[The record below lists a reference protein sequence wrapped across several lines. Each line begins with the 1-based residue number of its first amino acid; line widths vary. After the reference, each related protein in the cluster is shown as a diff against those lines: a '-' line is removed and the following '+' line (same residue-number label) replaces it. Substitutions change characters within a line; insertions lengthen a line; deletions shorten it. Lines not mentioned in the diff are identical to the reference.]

1 LHAEHLI
8 QPFRRGEAHHWLQT
22 CDKKSAAPVEQKLAG
37 TRKSAGMIHAIQ
49 PKAKEQKS
57 PSAQERGEQAKDD
70 STR

>member
-8 QPFRRGEAHHWLQT
+8 QPFKRGEAHHWLQT
-22 CDKKSAAPVEQKLAG
+22 RDKKYGVPVEHKLAG

-49 PKAKEQKS
+49 PKAREQES
-57 PSAQERGEQAKDD
+57 PSAQEKGEQAKDD